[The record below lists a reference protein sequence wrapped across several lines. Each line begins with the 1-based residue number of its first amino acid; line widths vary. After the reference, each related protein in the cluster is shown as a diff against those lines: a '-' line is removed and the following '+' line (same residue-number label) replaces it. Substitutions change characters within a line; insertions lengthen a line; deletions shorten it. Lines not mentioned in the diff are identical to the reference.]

1 MAARAL
7 DPDTRTSDAEAPS
20 QGTAVVQGRKA
31 GSLINPLR
39 RRILEALAVPGSATT
54 VADTLQVPRQLVNY
68 HLRVLEKAGL
78 LEQVAT
84 RRRRGLTERIVRATA
99 MHYLVSPESVG
110 VEPQSADR
118 FSSTFQVA
126 VAARTIR
133 EVAALAELAQ
143 DAGKRLTTLTLDT
156 TVTFASPADRE
167 AFGNDLVTAIN
178 TLTAKYN
185 APAGSTARSY
195 RLFVGA
201 HPEYRPSPTKDS
213 ANAEAE

>member
-7 DPDTRTSDAEAPS
+7 DADTRPPDAEAS
-20 QGTAVVQGRKA
+20 AHGTAVVRGRKAA
-31 GSLINPLR
+31 GSLINPMR
-39 RRILEALAVPGSATT
+39 RRILEALTVPGSATT
-54 VADTLQVPRQLVNY
+54 VADTLKVPRQLVNY

-78 LEQVAT
+78 LEEVAT

-99 MHYLVSPESVG
+99 THFLVSPDSVG
-110 VEPQSADR
+110 VEPQSPDR

-126 VAARTIR
+126 AAARTIR
-133 EVAALAELAQ
+133 EVAALAELARE
-143 DAGKRLTTLTLDT
+143 AGKRLTTLTLDT

-167 AFGNDLVTAIN
+167 AFGNELVSAIN

-185 APAGSTARSY
+185 APAGRTARTY

-201 HPEYRPSPTKDS
+201 HPEYRPSPTEVS
-213 ANAEAE
+213 ANDE